1 MASGS
6 PDRRRSTTRRMT
18 SGTLS
23 RFPVTDG
30 QVTDG
35 RVWRSMLRRIFLTAL
50 IAGTVAGLFAAGVQH
65 LKLIPLIA
73 AAEVYEAAG
82 THADHQHDAQ
92 QQSAQH
98 DAVPEWEPAPG
109 IERAGYTVVADVLA
123 GIGFALVL
131 IGAVAL
137 ARRGGYAIDAR
148 RGLIW
153 GAAGFVVF
161 ALAPAIG
168 LPPELPGMEAASLAA
183 RQQWWLLTAAA
194 TAAGLSLLIF
204 ARPAALRVIGAVLIV
219 LPHLIGAP
227 AAPQASSG
235 VPAELAAEFATAS
248 LAVAAAFWLL
258 LGSVS
263 GWLYRRFE

>member
-1 MASGS
+1 
-6 PDRRRSTTRRMT
+6 
-18 SGTLS
+18 
-23 RFPVTDG
+23 
-30 QVTDG
+30 
-35 RVWRSMLRRIFLTAL
+35 MLRRILFTAL
-50 IAGTVAGLFAAGVQH
+50 IAGTVAGLFAAGIQH

-82 THADHQHDAQ
+82 THADHQHGAAPNQ
-92 QQSAQH
+92 QGA
-98 DAVPEWEPAPG
+98 APEWEPAPG
-109 IERAGYTVVADVLA
+109 IERGGYTVVADVLA

-137 ARRGGYAIDAR
+137 ARLGGYAIDGR
-148 RGLIW
+148 RGLVW

-168 LPPELPGMEAASLAA
+168 LPPELPGMAAAGLAA
-183 RQQWWLLTAAA
+183 RQQWWLLTAMA
-194 TAAGLSLLIF
+194 TAIGLGLMIF
-204 ARPAALRVIGAVLIV
+204 ARPAALRVVGAALVV

-227 AAPQASSG
+227 AAPHASAG

-258 LGSVS
+258 LGGVS

>member
-1 MASGS
+1 
-6 PDRRRSTTRRMT
+6 
-18 SGTLS
+18 
-23 RFPVTDG
+23 
-30 QVTDG
+30 
-35 RVWRSMLRRIFLTAL
+35 MLRRILFTAL
-50 IAGTVAGLFAAGVQH
+50 IAGTVAGLFAAGIQH

-73 AAEVYEAAG
+73 AAEVYETAG
-82 THADHQHDAQ
+82 AHPDHQHGAAPE
-92 QQSAQH
+92 QQSA
-98 DAVPEWEPAPG
+98 APEWEPAPG
-109 IERAGYTVVADVLA
+109 IERAGYTVLADVLA

-137 ARRGGYAIDAR
+137 ARLGGYTIDAR
-148 RGLIW
+148 RGLVW

-168 LPPELPGMEAASLAA
+168 LPPELPGMAAAGLAA

-194 TAAGLSLLIF
+194 TAGGLGLIIF
-204 ARPAALRVIGAVLIV
+204 ARPAASRVAGAALIV

-227 AAPQASSG
+227 AAPHASTG
-235 VPAELAAEFATAS
+235 VPAELAAEFAIAS

>member
-1 MASGS
+1 MA
-6 PDRRRSTTRRMT
+6 R
-18 SGTLS
+18 L
-23 RFPVTDG
+23 
-30 QVTDG
+30 
-35 RVWRSMLRRIFLTAL
+35 
-50 IAGTVAGLFAAGVQH
+50 
-65 LKLIPLIA
+65 
-73 AAEVYEAAG
+73 
-82 THADHQHDAQ
+82 
-92 QQSAQH
+92 
-98 DAVPEWEPAPG
+98 
-109 IERAGYTVVADVLA
+109 
-123 GIGFALVL
+123 
-131 IGAVAL
+131 
-137 ARRGGYAIDAR
+137 GGYAIDAR

-153 GAAGFVVF
+153 GAAGFAVF

-194 TAAGLSLLIF
+194 TAAGLGLLIF

-227 AAPQASSG
+227 AAPHGSTG

-258 LGSVS
+258 LGGVS

>member
-1 MASGS
+1 
-6 PDRRRSTTRRMT
+6 
-18 SGTLS
+18 
-23 RFPVTDG
+23 
-30 QVTDG
+30 
-35 RVWRSMLRRIFLTAL
+35 MLRRILFTAL
-50 IAGTVAGLFAAGVQH
+50 IAGTVAGLFAAGIQH

-82 THADHQHDAQ
+82 AHASHQQDAHQ
-92 QQSAQH
+92 QDARQH
-98 DAVPEWEPAPG
+98 GAAPEWEPAPG
-109 IERAGYTVVADVLA
+109 IERAGYTVVADILA

-131 IGAVAL
+131 IGGVAL
-137 ARRGGYAIDAR
+137 ARLGGYAIDAQ

-168 LPPELPGMEAASLAA
+168 LPPELPGMEAAGLAA

-194 TAAGLSLLIF
+194 TAGGLGLIIF
-204 ARPAALRVIGAVLIV
+204 ARQAALRALGVALIV

-227 AAPQASSG
+227 AAPHASSG
-235 VPAELAAEFATAS
+235 VPAELAAEFVTAS

>member
-1 MASGS
+1 
-6 PDRRRSTTRRMT
+6 
-18 SGTLS
+18 
-23 RFPVTDG
+23 
-30 QVTDG
+30 
-35 RVWRSMLRRIFLTAL
+35 MLRRILFTAL
-50 IAGTVAGLFAAGVQH
+50 IAGTVAGLFAAGIQH

-73 AAEVYEAAG
+73 AAEVYETAG
-82 THADHQHDAQ
+82 AHPDHQHGAAPEQ
-92 QQSAQH
+92 QNA
-98 DAVPEWEPAPG
+98 APEWEPAPG
-109 IERAGYTVVADVLA
+109 IERAGYTVLAVVLA

-137 ARRGGYAIDAR
+137 ARLGGYAIDAR

-168 LPPELPGMEAASLAA
+168 LPPELPGMAAAGLVA

-194 TAAGLSLLIF
+194 TAVGLGLLIF
-204 ARPAALRVIGAVLIV
+204 ARPAALRVLGAVLIV

-227 AAPQASSG
+227 AAPHGSTG

-248 LAVAAAFWLL
+248 LALAAAFWLL
-258 LGSVS
+258 LGGIS

>member
-1 MASGS
+1 
-6 PDRRRSTTRRMT
+6 
-18 SGTLS
+18 
-23 RFPVTDG
+23 
-30 QVTDG
+30 
-35 RVWRSMLRRIFLTAL
+35 MLRRILFTAL
-50 IAGTVAGLFAAGVQH
+50 IAGTVAGLFAAGIQH

-73 AAEVYEAAG
+73 AAEVYETAG
-82 THADHQHDAQ
+82 EHADHQHGTAPE
-92 QQSAQH
+92 QQSAT
-98 DAVPEWEPAPG
+98 PEWEPAPG
-109 IERAGYTVVADVLA
+109 IERAGYTVLADVLA

-137 ARRGGYAIDAR
+137 ARLGGYAIDAR
-148 RGLIW
+148 RGLAW

-168 LPPELPGMEAASLAA
+168 LPPELPGMAAAGLAA

-194 TAAGLSLLIF
+194 TAGGLGLLIF
-204 ARPAALRVIGAVLIV
+204 ARPVALRVAGAALIA

-227 AAPQASSG
+227 AAPHASTG
-235 VPAELAAEFATAS
+235 VPAELTAEFATAS

>member
-1 MASGS
+1 
-6 PDRRRSTTRRMT
+6 
-18 SGTLS
+18 
-23 RFPVTDG
+23 
-30 QVTDG
+30 
-35 RVWRSMLRRIFLTAL
+35 
-50 IAGTVAGLFAAGVQH
+50 
-65 LKLIPLIA
+65 
-73 AAEVYEAAG
+73 EVYEAA
-82 THADHQHDAQ
+82 TPHADHQQDAH
-92 QQSAQH
+92 QH
-98 DAVPEWEPAPG
+98 GAAPEWEPAPG
-109 IERAGYTVVADVLA
+109 IERAGYTVVADILA

-137 ARRGGYAIDAR
+137 ARLGGYAIDAR

-168 LPPELPGMEAASLAA
+168 LPPELPGMAAADLAA

-194 TAAGLSLLIF
+194 TAGGLGLIIF
-204 ARPAALRVIGAVLIV
+204 ARPAALRVVGVVLIV

-227 AAPQASSG
+227 TPHASSG

-248 LAVAAAFWLL
+248 LAVAAVFWLL

>member
-1 MASGS
+1 
-6 PDRRRSTTRRMT
+6 
-18 SGTLS
+18 
-23 RFPVTDG
+23 
-30 QVTDG
+30 
-35 RVWRSMLRRIFLTAL
+35 MLRRILFTAL
-50 IAGTVAGLFAAGVQH
+50 IAGTVAGLFTAGIQH

-73 AAEVYEAAG
+73 AAEVYEAVG
-82 THADHQHDAQ
+82 THADHQHGAAPNQ
-92 QQSAQH
+92 QGA
-98 DAVPEWEPAPG
+98 APEWEPAPG
-109 IERAGYTVVADVLA
+109 IERAGYTVLADVLA

-137 ARRGGYAIDAR
+137 ARLGGYAIDAR
-148 RGLIW
+148 RGLVW

-168 LPPELPGMEAASLAA
+168 LPPELPGMAAAGLAA
-183 RQQWWLLTAAA
+183 RQQWWLLTAMA
-194 TAAGLSLLIF
+194 TAIGLGLLIF
-204 ARPAALRVIGAVLIV
+204 ARPAALRVVGAALVV

-227 AAPQASSG
+227 VAPHASAG

-258 LGSVS
+258 LGGVS

>member
-1 MASGS
+1 
-6 PDRRRSTTRRMT
+6 
-18 SGTLS
+18 
-23 RFPVTDG
+23 
-30 QVTDG
+30 
-35 RVWRSMLRRIFLTAL
+35 MLRRILFTAL
-50 IAGTVAGLFAAGVQH
+50 VAGNIAGLFAAAIQH

-82 THADHQHDAQ
+82 SHADHQQAANPPDAH
-92 QQSAQH
+92 QH
-98 DAVPEWEPAPG
+98 GTAPEWEPAPG
-109 IERAGYTVVADVLA
+109 IERAGYTVVADILA

-137 ARRGGYAIDAR
+137 ARLGGYTVDAR
-148 RGLIW
+148 RGLMW

-168 LPPELPGMEAASLAA
+168 LPPELPGMQAASLAA
-183 RQQWWLLTAAA
+183 RQQWWLFTAAA
-194 TAAGLSLLIF
+194 TAGGLGLIIF
-204 ARPAALRVIGAVLIV
+204 ARPAALRAVGVALII

-227 AAPQASSG
+227 AAPHGSTG

>member
-1 MASGS
+1 
-6 PDRRRSTTRRMT
+6 
-18 SGTLS
+18 
-23 RFPVTDG
+23 
-30 QVTDG
+30 
-35 RVWRSMLRRIFLTAL
+35 MLRRILFTAL

-82 THADHQHDAQ
+82 THADHQQDAH
-92 QQSAQH
+92 QH
-98 DAVPEWEPAPG
+98 GAAPEWEPAPG
-109 IERAGYTVVADVLA
+109 IERAGYTVAADILA

-131 IGAVAL
+131 IGGVAL
-137 ARRGGYAIDAR
+137 ARLGGYAIDAR

-153 GAAGFVVF
+153 GAAGFAVF

-194 TAAGLSLLIF
+194 TSAGLGLLIF

-219 LPHLIGAP
+219 LP
-227 AAPQASSG
+227 QDR
-235 VPAELAAEFATAS
+235 E
-248 LAVAAAFWLL
+248 
-258 LGSVS
+258 SV
-263 GWLYRRFE
+263 G